1 MVPDFPKMLIN
12 VWIVESCVTMTVSY
26 QITNDTP
33 AMNWTVNSKKYAV
46 NQPSDTLQIDVR
58 CGS

>member
-1 MVPDFPKMLIN
+1 MVPDFPKMFIN
-12 VWIVESCVTMTVSY
+12 VSAVESCVTITVSY
-26 QITNDTP
+26 QTTNDAP

-46 NQPSDTLQIDVR
+46 SQPSDMLHIDVR